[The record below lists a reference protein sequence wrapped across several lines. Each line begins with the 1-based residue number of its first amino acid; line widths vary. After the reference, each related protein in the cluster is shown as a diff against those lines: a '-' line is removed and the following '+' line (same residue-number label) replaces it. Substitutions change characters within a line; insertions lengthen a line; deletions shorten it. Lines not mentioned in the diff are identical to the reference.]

1 MIKTK
6 FIVLGCALGCFFEQ
20 NAQFFYGLRSAV
32 HTRMCIEV
40 NRVQNLKKRR

>member
-20 NAQFFYGLRSAV
+20 NAQFFLW
-32 HTRMCIEV
+32 IEV
-40 NRVQNLKKRR
+40 SGAY